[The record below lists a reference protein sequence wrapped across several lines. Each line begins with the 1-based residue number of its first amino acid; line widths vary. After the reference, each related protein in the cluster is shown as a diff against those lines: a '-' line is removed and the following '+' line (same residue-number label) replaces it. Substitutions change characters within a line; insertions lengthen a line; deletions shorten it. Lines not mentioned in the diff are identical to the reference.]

1 MSRLSQA
8 VITAFL
14 LCAVGSA
21 QNWTTIS
28 AANLTDLNQN
38 KLAAGQLCF
47 LGTDQNDNPISFSV
61 GGGGQVLKRAFCAQ
75 VAAGAVT
82 AFTVP
87 NPVNTTPA
95 GVFYR
100 VTVKDSSTGQEVLRY
115 TQVTFSGGAFNFD
128 AYAPVSIG
136 SFTPPT
142 GTATPGSLTVNGNLN
157 VTGSFTGSVL
167 GFSNLSGT
175 IGANQNATALNAQT
189 GSSYTMLDSDR
200 GKLVTLNNASAV
212 SVVLPQAGAGSQ
224 FASGWYTRVENLGAG
239 VVTITPTTSTIDG
252 AASLTLRQL
261 GGVVIVSDGSNY
273 FTVRGRVVS
282 AADLS
287 NGTTGT
293 SGSPVVLATSP
304 ALTTPNIG
312 AATGASLDLSG
323 GTKQSSTVL
332 STRGQGN
339 GNGFEWGHSN
349 SSGYGSNLGYEV
361 GGGIPFICL
370 MCEAGTN
377 LNTYRTRGNVAKIIR
392 YKTDT
397 ADFQFGRITNSN
409 ADNQTPVFDWQF
421 DINGNL
427 VATSD
432 GIPNI
437 GASGSNRPN
446 NVFVKNNITVFGAA
460 GIRTSPF
467 TFASLPSCVAGSE
480 GSLVAVTDSTTNT
493 WGAVIT
499 GGGTNHILAYCDG
512 TSWTVAAK

>member
-1 MSRLSQA
+1 MSRFSQA

-14 LCAVGSA
+14 LVTVCSA
-21 QNWTTIS
+21 QNWTTVS
-28 AANLTDLNQN
+28 AANITDLNQN
-38 KLAAGQLCF
+38 KLATGQLCF
-47 LGTDQNDNPISFSV
+47 LGTDQNDNPISFNV

-142 GTATPGSLTVNGNLN
+142 GTATPGNLTVNGNLN
-157 VTGSFTGSVL
+157 VTGSFIGSVL
-167 GFSNLSGT
+167 GLSNLSGT

-212 SVVLPQAGAGSQ
+212 SVALPQAGAGSQ
-224 FASGWYTRVENLGAG
+224 FAAGWYTRVENLGAG
-239 VVTITPTTSTIDG
+239 VVTITPATSTLDG
-252 AASLTLRQL
+252 AASLTLRQF
-261 GGVVIVSDGSNY
+261 GGVVIVSDGANY

-323 GTKQSSTVL
+323 GNIQSSALV
-332 STRGQGN
+332 STRNNVGN
-339 GNGFEWGHSN
+339 NQVEFGHPN
-349 SSGYGSNLGYEV
+349 PAGYGSNLGYESSS
-361 GGGIPFICL
+361 GQPFFCFA
-370 MCEAGTN
+370 CQAGSTT
-377 LNTYRTRGNVAKIIR
+377 NTYRTRGIVGRIIK
-392 YKTDT
+392 YDIG
-397 ADFQFGRITNSN
+397 ASSLDFGRIANLN
-409 ADNQTPVFDWQF
+409 ADNQSVTIDMLI
-421 DINGNL
+421 DSSGNL
-427 VATSD
+427 K
-432 GIPNI
+432 IQ
-437 GASGSNRPN
+437 GAQYVQPGSTPFSG
-446 NVFVKNNITVFGAA
+446 
-460 GIRTSPF
+460 
-467 TFASLPSCVAGSE
+467 LPSAPNGSIIYCSDCNSTCTAGS
-480 GSLVAVTDSTTNT
+480 STGRTCFRENGT
-493 WGAVIT
+493 WT
-499 GGGTNHILAYCDG
+499 H
-512 TSWTVAAK
+512 

>member
-1 MSRLSQA
+1 MSRFSQA

-14 LCAVGSA
+14 LCAVCARA

-28 AANLTDLNQN
+28 AANITDLNQN

-47 LGTDQNDNPISFSV
+47 LGTDQNDNPINFNV
-61 GGGGQVLKRAFCAQ
+61 GGGGQVLRRAFCSP

-136 SFTPPT
+136 AFTPPT
-142 GTATPGSLTVNGNLN
+142 GTATPGNLTVNGNLN
-157 VTGSFTGSVL
+157 VTGSFTGAVL

-189 GSSYTMLDSDR
+189 GTSYAMLDSDR

-212 SVVLPQAGAGSQ
+212 SVSLPQAGSGAQ
-224 FASGWYTRVENLGAG
+224 CVAGWYARLESLGAG
-239 VVTITPTTSTIDG
+239 VVTITPATSTIDG
-252 AASLTLRQL
+252 AASLTLRQF
-261 GGVVIVSDGSNY
+261 GGVVIISDGANY

-312 AATGASLDLSG
+312 AATGASLDL
-323 GTKQSSTVL
+323 
-332 STRGQGN
+332 
-339 GNGFEWGHSN
+339 
-349 SSGYGSNLGYEV
+349 
-361 GGGIPFICL
+361 
-370 MCEAGTN
+370 
-377 LNTYRTRGNVAKIIR
+377 
-392 YKTDT
+392 
-397 ADFQFGRITNSN
+397 
-409 ADNQTPVFDWQF
+409 
-421 DINGNL
+421 
-427 VATSD
+427 
-432 GIPNI
+432 
-437 GASGSNRPN
+437 
-446 NVFVKNNITVFGAA
+446 
-460 GIRTSPF
+460 
-467 TFASLPSCVAGSE
+467 
-480 GSLVAVTDSTTNT
+480 
-493 WGAVIT
+493 T
-499 GGGTNHILAYCDG
+499 GGGSSGPALGTIANKTRIDISG
-512 TSWTVAAK
+512 TSGSEFRFLGVSNNFTGVTIQRIVTAGNQPSPCSITGAGASASCTFILGGTDLQGIVKITANGSGTSQNGALTLTLSSALGANVAICDLRALRTNAPWDLKAVFQQTNYSTSAPSFLWDNNGVLLVAGNSYELSFRCIGQ